1 MAAEGRHDAE
11 AVVKSLYSYPQAP
24 GKEEEE
30 EEDWPW
36 NRILKS

>member
-1 MAAEGRHDAE
+1 MTAEGRHGAG
-11 AVVKSLYSYPQAP
+11 AVVKSLLYSYPQAP

-30 EEDWPW
+30 DWPW